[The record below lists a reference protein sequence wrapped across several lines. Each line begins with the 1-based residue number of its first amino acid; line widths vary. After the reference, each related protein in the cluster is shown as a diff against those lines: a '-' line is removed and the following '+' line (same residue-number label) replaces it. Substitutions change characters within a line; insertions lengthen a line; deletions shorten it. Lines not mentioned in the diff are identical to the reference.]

1 MDTFLVNRLNQSGI
15 VRRSQDLMILWI
27 LVHLVDLVEPVERDD
42 ETKDGN
48 RNRNFVSTTSLDETN
63 LLHLSTCFVYISYL
77 AAHPDVSEFNNL
89 ELEGH
94 FVKYNHF

>member
-1 MDTFLVNRLNQSGI
+1 MDTFLVNRMNQSGI

-42 ETKDGN
+42 ET
-48 RNRNFVSTTSLDETN
+48 N

-77 AAHPDVSEFNNL
+77 AAHPDVSEFVNL

>member
-42 ETKDGN
+42 ESN
-48 RNRNFVSTTSLDETN
+48 LLH

-77 AAHPDVSEFNNL
+77 AAHPDVSEFVNL

>member
-15 VRRSQDLMILWI
+15 VRRSRDLVILRI
-27 LVHLVDLVEPVERDD
+27 LVHLDDLVEPVERDD
-42 ETKDGN
+42 ESN
-48 RNRNFVSTTSLDETN
+48 LLH

-77 AAHPDVSEFNNL
+77 AAHPDVSEFVNL